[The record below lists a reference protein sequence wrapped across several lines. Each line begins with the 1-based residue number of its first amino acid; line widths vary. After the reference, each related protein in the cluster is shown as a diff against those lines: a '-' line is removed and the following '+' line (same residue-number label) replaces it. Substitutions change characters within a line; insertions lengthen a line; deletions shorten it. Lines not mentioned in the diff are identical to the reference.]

1 MAKNIKGQVVK
12 KLSLTIAKG
21 LCILLLGAIVIL
33 TIVIGFFQTSAYF
46 RESLSYTEYD
56 GAYILAE
63 DLTLHIHERGKQHK
77 QTVLFVHGLG
87 SWGKIW
93 DKTTAR
99 LEEEGFHTI
108 AVDMPPF
115 GFSEKPIGFSFST
128 QDQVK
133 RLTRL
138 IETLGLED
146 IVLVGHSFAGEV
158 TIETARSNQDKIK
171 TLVLVDTGIDLP
183 ASPPPTINSFNII
196 NNSFFRNSLTTI
208 LTHPW
213 FTKSLLTRFIYDK
226 NDATPEVVHMLQEQF
241 KVRGTSKALD
251 NLLYSLSLSHTPR
264 DTNYTELTF
273 PTFIIWG
280 ERDTTTPLVQGQYLR
295 TLFPNSK
302 LIVMPEIG
310 HIPQIEDNEAF
321 NDVLLN
327 LIPSPEDD

>member
-1 MAKNIKGQVVK
+1 MTKNTKEQLSR
-12 KLSLTIAKG
+12 KLALTIAKRF
-21 LCILLLGAIVIL
+21 CILLLVVTVIL

-46 RESLSYTEYD
+46 RESLSYTESD

-77 QTVLFVHGLG
+77 QTILFVHGLG

-93 DKTTAR
+93 DETTAR
-99 LEEEGFHTI
+99 LEEEGFHTV

-115 GFSEKPIGFSFST
+115 GFSEKPINYLFST
-128 QDQVK
+128 HDQVK
-133 RLTRL
+133 RLTKL

-183 ASPPPTINSFNII
+183 ASPPPTINSFNIM
-196 NNSFFRNSLTTI
+196 NNSFVRNSLTTI

-213 FTKSLLTRFIYDK
+213 FTKSLLTLFIYDK
-226 NDATPEVVHMLQEQF
+226 NDATVNKVHMLQEQF
-241 KVRGTSKALD
+241 KVKGTSKALS
-251 NLLYSLSLSHTPR
+251 NLLYSLSLSNTPR
-264 DTNYTELTF
+264 NTNYKALTF

-280 ERDTTTPLVQGQYLR
+280 EKDTTTPLAQGQYLR

-321 NDVLLN
+321 NDILLN
-327 LIPSPEDD
+327 LVSSPEDN